1 MLKRTFVALSLFG
14 SLFGGSV
21 FAADTTPTAPLMTS
35 ISVNQPQPSLLSNF
49 LPLVI
54 IVVIVIFFF
63 WSQRRKTAQVNKML
77 SALTAG
83 DEVSLASGFMGKIV
97 KVNDQSVTVEIA
109 DGVNVKVQKQA
120 ILQVLPK
127 GTLSG
132 L

>member
-1 MLKRTFVALSLFG
+1 MLKRTFLALNLLSA
-14 SLFGGSV
+14 SV
-21 FAADTTPTAPLMTS
+21 FAADTMPASPSITS
-35 ISVNQPQPSLLSNF
+35 ISVNQPQPSMLSNF
-49 LPLVI
+49 FPLVI
-54 IVVIVIFFF
+54 IVIIVIFFF

-83 DEVSLASGFMGKIV
+83 DEITLASGFMGKIV

-132 L
+132 V

>member
-1 MLKRTFVALSLFG
+1 
-14 SLFGGSV
+14 
-21 FAADTTPTAPLMTS
+21 
-35 ISVNQPQPSLLSNF
+35 
-49 LPLVI
+49 VI
-54 IVVIVIFFF
+54 IVIIVIFFF

-83 DEVSLASGFMGKIV
+83 DEITLASGFMGKIV

-132 L
+132 V